1 MALWRFLRRALRV
14 LGVAALLLLLWSL
27 PFGPL
32 FPWSPWKPGYTRMT
46 FSRADVFYPS
56 GKELPPEF
64 RQVDAY
70 IAESE
75 AFHRHT
81 VPSRVRVI
89 LCRDW
94 GAVRRYLPW
103 LGGARVGGVTLA
115 TGTVIYITPIVEEKH
130 LDPGEFIRHEL
141 SHATLN
147 QHQTLLQAYR
157 MRDAQPLFE
166 GLAVSFGRQR
176 AYVTREDFLDHAR
189 AHDLLSILDPRLRV
203 SSGPGN
209 MRLNYQAWRF
219 FLEYLIETRG
229 RDRFQALLDRSMADP
244 IAYPSILSDVYG
256 QNLAEMVQAFE
267 ADIRA
272 GRWSGASAP

>member
-1 MALWRFLRRALRV
+1 M
-14 LGVAALLLLLWSL
+14 
-27 PFGPL
+27 
-32 FPWSPWKPGYTRMT
+32 
-46 FSRADVFYPS
+46 
-56 GKELPPEF
+56 ELPPEF
-64 RQVDAY
+64 RQVDGY

-147 QHQTLLQAYR
+147 QHQTLVQAYH

-166 GLAVSFGRQR
+166 GLAVSFGRVKLSRQIVGATLLWETSDGSR
-176 AYVTREDFLDHAR
+176 GTARCDHF
-189 AHDLLSILDPRLRV
+189 DC
-203 SSGPGN
+203 G
-209 MRLNYQAWRF
+209 
-219 FLEYLIETRG
+219 RG
-229 RDRFQALLDRSMADP
+229 GVFQKT
-244 IAYPSILSDVYG
+244 
-256 QNLAEMVQAFE
+256 
-267 ADIRA
+267 
-272 GRWSGASAP
+272 